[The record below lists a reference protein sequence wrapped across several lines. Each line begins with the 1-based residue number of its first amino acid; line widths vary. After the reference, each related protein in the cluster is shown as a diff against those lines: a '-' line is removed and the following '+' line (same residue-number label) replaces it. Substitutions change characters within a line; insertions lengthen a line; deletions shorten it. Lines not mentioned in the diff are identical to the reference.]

1 LLPNLKLCPKET
13 TKQSFFKAN
22 LNRGTGIGLA
32 FLVAFQSPRK
42 ERILFVYGNLICRVT
57 SVEKNKES
65 IDDRKA
71 KK

>member
-1 LLPNLKLCPKET
+1 ML
-13 TKQSFFKAN
+13 QSIPQQ
-22 LNRGTGIGLA
+22 GDGIGLA

-42 ERILFVYGNLICRVT
+42 EGVLFVYGNLICRVV
-57 SVEKNKES
+57 SAENNKES